1 MTGEEEKGG
10 DKERGQ
16 ERVTGKGEQR
26 GRGQE
31 KGRGG
36 SRRRFPL
43 GKDWELVEPEAKEV
57 LSPGIPSSSGGVSPD
72 GERTD
77 KANG

>member
-1 MTGEEEKGG
+1 MTRRG
-10 DKERGQ
+10 DREGDRERG
-16 ERVTGKGEQR
+16 GKGEEAR
-26 GRGQE
+26 KR
-31 KGRGG
+31 RGG

-43 GKDWELVEPEAKEV
+43 GKDWELVGPEAKEV
-57 LSPGIPSSSGGVSPD
+57 LSPGIPSSSGEVSPD